1 MTPDRSLLFRSNRS
15 MGASLV
21 GNGLISTEDLNT
33 ANRLLMDLVEEGN
46 LKRACLMSI
55 LLDEME
61 ALKEADVI
69 NHIVE
74 NFNTGLIDLQN
85 YDLEKS
91 VDPGLDLGSCW
102 STWTLPFNKEDN
114 FHFVT
119 TAYYL
124 SATVLKYW
132 EGVLEG
138 NLVWYISPLKSI
150 YEALGKIEAL
160 IEDETKS

>member
-1 MTPDRSLLFRSNRS
+1 

-55 LLDEME
+55 LFDEME
-61 ALKEADVI
+61 VLKESDVI

-85 YDLEKS
+85 YNLEKS
-91 VDPGLDLGSCW
+91 LEPGIDLGSCW
-102 STWTLPFNKEDN
+102 STWTLPFNKEEN

-124 SATVLKYW
+124 SAPVLKYW

-160 IEDETKS
+160 NENESKS

>member
-1 MTPDRSLLFRSNRS
+1 M
-15 MGASLV
+15 V
-21 GNGLISTEDLNT
+21 ENGLISTEDLNT
-33 ANRLLMDLVEEGN
+33 ANRILIDLVEEGN
-46 LKRACLMSI
+46 LKSACLMSI
-55 LLDEME
+55 LLDELKV
-61 ALKEADVI
+61 LKESDVI

-91 VDPGLDLGSCW
+91 VDPGLNLGACW
-102 STWTLPFNKEDN
+102 STWTLPFNKEEN

-124 SATVLKYW
+124 SAPVLKYW
-132 EGVLEG
+132 KGVLGG

-150 YEALGKIEAL
+150 YEALGRIEVR

>member
-1 MTPDRSLLFRSNRS
+1 

-55 LLDEME
+55 LFDEME
-61 ALKEADVI
+61 VLKESDVI

-91 VDPGLDLGSCW
+91 LEPGIHLGSGW
-102 STWTLPFNKEDN
+102 
-114 FHFVT
+114 
-119 TAYYL
+119 
-124 SATVLKYW
+124 
-132 EGVLEG
+132 
-138 NLVWYISPLKSI
+138 
-150 YEALGKIEAL
+150 
-160 IEDETKS
+160 